1 MDETLSKWREEQL
14 QIASKLLIVDDNV
27 SELENCQ
34 GKSNKFSRARLSQSI
49 KDKLIGGVDVS
60 FGEDDR
66 AIAVYVITRNHE
78 KEEHPNLTPE
88 VILVDG
94 NGILHE
100 RKAGLATFVGVRT
113 NIPTIGIG
121 KTLYCTDGFSLD
133 IVNKGVNAKLVEYL
147 EQQDFDASMEVL
159 STEPWC
165 IISRD
170 PISPNEKSMNEGETG
185 KEGGGHSM
193 SDLIKAISAQCE
205 GFAIPLK
212 GVSGE
217 VLAAV
222 LVGHGGNITNKK
234 QQGTKIPIYIS

>member
-1 MDETLSKWREEQL
+1 
-14 QIASKLLIVDDNV
+14 
-27 SELENCQ
+27 
-34 GKSNKFSRARLSQSI
+34 
-49 KDKLIGGVDVS
+49 
-60 FGEDDR
+60 
-66 AIAVYVITRNHE
+66 
-78 KEEHPNLTPE
+78 
-88 VILVDG
+88 
-94 NGILHE
+94 
-100 RKAGLATFVGVRT
+100 LATFVGVRT

-147 EQQDFDASMEVL
+147 EQQDFDVSMEVL

-222 LVGHGGNITNKK
+222 LVGHGGNITKKK
-234 QQGTKIPIYIS
+234 QQGTKIPIYISVGHAISLQESICLCSALSLARIPEPVRQADLIGRELTKHQVKTNV